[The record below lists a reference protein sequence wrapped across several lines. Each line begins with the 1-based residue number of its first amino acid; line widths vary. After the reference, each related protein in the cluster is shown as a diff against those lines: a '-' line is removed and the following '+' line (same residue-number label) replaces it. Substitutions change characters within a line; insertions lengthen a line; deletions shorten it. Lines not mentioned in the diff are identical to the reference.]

1 MAVEKL
7 ATMGLSAEQIAAY
20 LDVNHHTLERRF
32 RPNLKRSREKRNARL
47 QIKLYQEAMATPCN
61 TAVAIFLAKNWL
73 GMTDRP
79 DVVVNVQQ
87 NAIGES
93 IPPEQLARYGEM
105 MLQIAEEDRV
115 QEAAKVV
122 ALPENSDISG

>member
-1 MAVEKL
+1 
-7 ATMGLSAEQIAAY
+7 
-20 LDVNHHTLERRF
+20 
-32 RPNLKRSREKRNARL
+32 
-47 QIKLYQEAMATPCN
+47 MATPCN